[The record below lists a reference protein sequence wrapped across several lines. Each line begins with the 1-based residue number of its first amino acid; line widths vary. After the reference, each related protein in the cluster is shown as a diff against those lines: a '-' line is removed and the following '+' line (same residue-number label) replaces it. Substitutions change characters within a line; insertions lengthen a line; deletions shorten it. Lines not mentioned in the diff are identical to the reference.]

1 MRREISP
8 DAGEPMRDF
17 IITALPWQR
26 YDTTAIQLGSLQAWL
41 GQHGFSVDTRHFYKD
56 LIGYL
61 APSVYMRIFEAYMG
75 ESAFAAL
82 MFPERYDRIAR
93 AVVSAVDFDLSVA
106 PSAGVLKHPQ
116 LNANLSLAEREQLA
130 RTAIATESAGPAPL
144 DFDALVDSLAEFLD
158 DVFEAVTWDRYK
170 VIGFTT
176 SHQQLIPTVLLCR
189 RIKEQ
194 LPDVPIVIG
203 GALMTMGMPSAVL
216 RLFECF
222 DIVVEGEG
230 EQSCEELLGVLTGRD
245 TEHTLADVRGIVWR
259 GRERSGIG
267 AGEIVRNLSRPAMH
281 DLDKLPAPDYAD
293 YFRHQLRPDT
303 LDVIPKLTMEAS
315 RACVWGKC
323 TYCNLNLQW
332 RNVYRRKSHLR
343 VVEELSEL
351 RRRYRSPYV
360 TFCDTNVEDKIP
372 LFEELARDSH
382 DYRILVEVSPNVTR
396 SGVRALRDAGVRT
409 IQAGI
414 ESLSERVLRLYQ
426 RNHRLM
432 RSLELLK
439 WTAEFDVEIY
449 YNLIINFPAEEQADV
464 EQSVAAAQYA
474 RYFMYPSVHDY
485 SFTIDSPAWNDMA
498 AYNIAGWYVP
508 DEVSEVYPEEYARE
522 LAQLLAL
529 TIKPVPARDPG
540 VDWGP
545 FLAEVDS
552 WKRRFHANLGRPGL
566 VYVDGGDFLNLTIRS
581 AGQGND
587 VVMQLPDEY
596 RDVYLACGHSSR
608 TLDEIAAVVPAIPR
622 GEVTEIL
629 QELHELRVLYAER
642 NRYLALAIRERNIG
656 NYPHGEPGRER
667 RASIELPLL
676 RESAESR
683 TKRILHQPAGEG
695 RG

>member
-1 MRREISP
+1 MT
-8 DAGEPMRDF
+8 DF

-26 YDTTAIQLGSLQAWL
+26 YDTTAIQLGTLQAWL
-41 GQHGFSVDTRHFYKD
+41 TARGYTVDTRHFYKD
-56 LIGYL
+56 LIGYMPP
-61 APSVYMRIFEAYMG
+61 ATYMRIFEAYMG

-82 MFPERYDRIAR
+82 MFPERYDRIAK
-93 AVVSAVDFDLSVA
+93 AVTEAVDFDLSVA
-106 PSAGVLKHPQ
+106 PSQGVLKHPQ
-116 LNANLSLAEREQLA
+116 LNANLSLAERAQLQA
-130 RTAIATESAGPAPL
+130 NATATAQGPEPL
-144 DFDALVDSLAEFLD
+144 DFDALVRSLSTFLD
-158 DVFEAVTWDRYK
+158 DVFDAVDWHRYK

-189 RIKEQ
+189 RIKEA

-203 GALMTMGMPSAVL
+203 GALMTQELPSAVL

-222 DIVVEGEG
+222 DVVVEGEG
-230 EQSCEELLGVLTGRD
+230 EQTCEELLSVLTGRD
-245 TEHTLADVRGIVWR
+245 TQRSLADVRGIVWR
-259 GRERSGIG
+259 RQD
-267 AGEIVRNLSRPAMH
+267 GEIVRNLPRPAMH
-281 DLDKLPAPDYAD
+281 DLDELPAPDYAD
-293 YFRHQLRPDT
+293 YFSHQLRPNT
-303 LDVIPKLTMEAS
+303 LDVIPKLTVEAS

-343 VVEELSEL
+343 VVEELSAL
-351 RRRYRSPYV
+351 RSRYHSPYV

-372 LFEELARDSH
+372 LFEELARDRY
-382 DYRILVEVSPNVTR
+382 DYRILVEVSPNITR
-396 SGVRALRDAGVRT
+396 DGVRALRDGGVRT

-414 ESLSERVLRLYQ
+414 ESFSERVLRLYQ

-449 YNLIINFPAEEQADV
+449 YNIIINFPAEEQADV
-464 EQSVAAAQYA
+464 QRCVEAVRYA

-498 AYNIAGWYVP
+498 AYNIADWYVP
-508 DEVSEVYPEEYARE
+508 VEVSEVYPDEYARE

-529 TIKPVPARDPG
+529 TIKPVPATDPG

-552 WKRRFHANLGRPGL
+552 WKRLFHGNLGRPGL
-566 VYVDGGDFLNLTIRS
+566 IYVDGGDFLNLTARS
-581 AGQGND
+581 AGEGND

-608 TLDEIAAVVPAIPR
+608 TLDEIAADVPKIPR
-622 GEVTEIL
+622 AEVAEIL
-629 QELHELRVLYAER
+629 HELHELRVLYAER
-642 NRYLALAIRERNIG
+642 NRYLALGIRERGVG
-656 NYPHGEPGRER
+656 NYPHHEAAPAQHVR
-667 RASIELPLL
+667 IELPLL
-676 RESAESR
+676 GHEPAQSR

-695 RG
+695 RA

>member
-1 MRREISP
+1 
-8 DAGEPMRDF
+8 MRDF

-41 GQHGFSVDTRHFYKD
+41 SQRGYTVDTRHFYKD
-56 LIGYL
+56 LIGYMQ
-61 APSVYMRIFEAYMG
+61 PSVYMRIFEAYMG

-82 MFPERYDRIAR
+82 MFPERRDRIAR
-93 AVVSAVDFDLSVA
+93 AVVSAVDFDLTLG
-106 PSAGVLKHPQ
+106 PSTGVLKHPQ
-116 LNANLSLAEREQLA
+116 LNANLSLAEREQMA
-130 RTAIATESAGPAPL
+130 GSAVQAPAGPAPL
-144 DFDALVDSLAEFLD
+144 DFDALVDALSVFLD
-158 DVFEAVTWDRYK
+158 DVFEAVPWHRYRAL
-170 VIGFTT
+170 GFTT

-189 RIKEQ
+189 RIKQ
-194 LPDVPIVIG
+194 RWPDIPIVIG
-203 GALMTMGMPSAVL
+203 GALMTQGMPETVL

-230 EQSCEELLGVLTGRD
+230 EETSEELLGVLTGRD

-259 GRERSGIG
+259 RRDDDGTDR
-267 AGEIVRNLSRPAMH
+267 IVRNLSRAAMH
-281 DLDKLPAPDYAD
+281 DLDKLPPPDYAD

-323 TYCNLNLQW
+323 TYCNLNVQW

-343 VVEELSEL
+343 VVEELAEL
-351 RRRYRSPYV
+351 RREYRSPYI

-372 LFEELARDSH
+372 LFEELAKDPH
-382 DYRILVEVSPNVTR
+382 DYRMLVEVSPNITR

-414 ESLSERVLRLYQ
+414 ESFSERILRLYQ

-449 YNLIINFPAEEQADV
+449 YNVIINFPAEEQADV
-464 EQSVAAAQYA
+464 EQCVEAAQYA
-474 RYFMYPSVHDY
+474 KYFMYPSVHDY

-498 AYNIAGWYVP
+498 AYNIADWYVP
-508 DEVSEVYPEEYARE
+508 DEVSEVYPDEYARE

-529 TIKPVPARDPG
+529 TIKPVPAEDRG
-540 VDWGP
+540 VTWAP
-545 FLAEVDS
+545 FLAEVDE

-566 VYVDGGDFLNLTIRS
+566 VYVDGGDFLNLTARS
-581 AGQGND
+581 GGQGND

-596 RDVYLACGHSSR
+596 RDIYLACGHSSR
-608 TLDEIAAVVPAIPR
+608 TLDEIAATVPSVPR
-622 GEVTEIL
+622 TEVADIL
-629 QELHELRVLYAER
+629 HELHDLRVLYAER

-656 NYPHGEPGRER
+656 NYPHGESGADR
-667 RASIELPLL
+667 RATIDLPLL
-676 RESAESR
+676 GAEPPESR
-683 TKRILHQPAGEG
+683 TKRILHQPASGGHE
-695 RG
+695 